1 MATLLATTVLL
12 IGGGVVAIMATSLR
26 RHRHRHWAARKI
38 ALHGVEVELALE
50 MTVNHL
56 DQLGDDDCDDDDE
69 YTALPRIV

>member
-1 MATLLATTVLL
+1 
-12 IGGGVVAIMATSLR
+12 MATSLR
-26 RHRHRHWAARKI
+26 RLRHRHWAARKI